1 LHVSISL
8 VPSILAQNVPPLD
21 EICNLNDPTNTDMEG
36 NDCHTDE
43 PNEMH
48 QVLQQSFQFL
58 QYVVISSTF
67 ILCPIAIVYAHTQ
80 YNTNQEALTC
90 TLEQGHTEVMD
101 NADDVAND
109 EFTYDED
116 GFMMMTPAVMMSQKI
131 ATESAATKVSFTHS
145 MLNMLGDRLHNVP
158 KNC

>member
-1 LHVSISL
+1 MIATLM
-8 VPSILAQNVPPLD
+8 N
-21 EICNLNDPTNTDMEG
+21 PTRCTRYYN
-36 NDCHTDE
+36 NRF
-43 PNEMH
+43 N
-48 QVLQQSFQFL
+48 FL